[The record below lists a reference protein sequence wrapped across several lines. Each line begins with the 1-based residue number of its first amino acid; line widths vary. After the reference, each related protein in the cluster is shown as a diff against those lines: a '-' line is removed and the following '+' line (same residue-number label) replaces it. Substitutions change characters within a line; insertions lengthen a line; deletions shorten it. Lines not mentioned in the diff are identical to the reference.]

1 MLRGMK
7 SLWIALGLAVGCG
20 DSPVVTPLV
29 IDAVVQADVVQV
41 YAREAERP
49 CRCTTGELPPPG
61 ECVRLLDLPGC
72 TCSPPPPASCL
83 ESVWIE
89 AGGVV
94 VAELM
99 WSDELAEQGVVALQ
113 ADVRSLVDPELI
125 ITGCGV
131 VHRAPLPAEPAPE
144 VTLGEL
150 TYDQAT
156 LAIIGEVPAGATT
169 VLGSFDY
176 GVGATNCRAPAGPS
190 VDIPAPYSFEY
201 GQSTVRLWA
210 YATALHGAVRI
221 HSAGHA
227 SVANVFLPNQLDDGR
242 WILPPFIA
250 TAPVVTLAIDGAAP
264 IVERIAL
271 SFAAADVDVSE
282 PLLELMGSG
291 ETTISSFHYVGGATE
306 DTLTIEIAGAVYS
319 GSFAHA
325 PPTDG
330 LDVGVP
336 APDHVAWA
344 LGPVTLSRDGAPTE
358 TIAVNG
364 FVAWD
369 IGVVARPIE

>member
-1 MLRGMK
+1 
-7 SLWIALGLAVGCG
+7 
-20 DSPVVTPLV
+20 
-29 IDAVVQADVVQV
+29 
-41 YAREAERP
+41 
-49 CRCTTGELPPPG
+49 
-61 ECVRLLDLPGC
+61 
-72 TCSPPPPASCL
+72 
-83 ESVWIE
+83 
-89 AGGVV
+89 
-94 VAELM
+94 
-99 WSDELAEQGVVALQ
+99 VVALD
-113 ADVRSLVDPELI
+113 ADVGSLVDPELVV
-125 ITGCGV
+125 TGCGA
-131 VHRAPLPAEPAPE
+131 VHRAPLPTEAAPQ

-156 LAIIGEVPAGATT
+156 LAIAGEVPAGATT

-201 GQSTVRLWA
+201 GQSTVLLWA
-210 YATALHGAVRI
+210 YVTAEHGAVRV
-221 HSAGHA
+221 HGAGSA
-227 SVANVFLPNQLDDGR
+227 SVDRVFLPNQLDDGR

-250 TAPVVTLAIDGAAP
+250 TAPVVTLAIDGGAP
-264 IVERIAL
+264 LVERIAL
-271 SFAAADVDVSE
+271 SFAAANVDVAE

-291 ETTISSFHYVGGATE
+291 ETLIGSFRYLGGATE
-306 DTLTIEIAGAVYS
+306 DTLSVEIDGAVYS

-325 PPTDG
+325 APTDG

-344 LGPVTLSRDGAPTE
+344 LGPATLARDGVPAE

-369 IGVVARPIE
+369 IGVIARPIE